1 MDYLI
6 FGSFFWIE
14 ENRDSVFYLRVIA
27 CSFLNTNVKSNS
39 NSLCLNLNPENFSPN
54 GFTPNNNG
62 MNNFFDFYGSY
73 PKTIRVKIRDRW
85 GQIDYESDQ
94 INFRWDGTNIH
105 SGLNYPQDSYTVDFI
120 IEGYDESVY
129 KTRKSLILIH

>member
-1 MDYLI
+1 MDYLS

-54 GFTPNNNG
+54 GITTNNNG
-62 MNNFFDFYGSY
+62 INNFFDFYGSY
-73 PKTIRVKIRDRW
+73 PKTIRVKIRTDGDR
-85 GQIDYESDQ
+85 
-94 INFRWDGTNIH
+94 
-105 SGLNYPQDSYTVDFI
+105 
-120 IEGYDESVY
+120 
-129 KTRKSLILIH
+129 LIMKATK